1 MRYTPAWTIE
11 CGSRDANAQPAV
23 RGVRHLNAR
32 IGSEERRLGESDI
45 RTAMQHIA
53 NGKTDVLGRPFFR
66 RHLVEQRLEGVLVV
80 LVDERDPD
88 VGTA

>member
-1 MRYTPAWTIE
+1 
-11 CGSRDANAQPAV
+11 
-23 RGVRHLNAR
+23 
-32 IGSEERRLGESDI
+32 
-45 RTAMQHIA
+45 MQHIA